1 MAVTVTTVKTNL
13 ITTTTDHYSES
24 VEVYGSIDSKSS
36 KNPGS
41 IEDSVSSDYYS
52 GSYKESLSNEASGGR
67 NEGSANE
74 GSVQGSSGSNEYY
87 GSSHYDNYFN
97 L

>member
-24 VEVYGSIDSKSS
+24 VEVYGSIYSKSS

-52 GSYKESLSNEASGGR
+52 GSYKESLSNEASGQ

-74 GSVQGSSGSNEYY
+74 GSVRGLSGSNEYY
-87 GSSHYDNYFN
+87 GSSHYDNYFY